1 MAGTSLIKTHHT
13 WEDWAGMMLGIVI
26 GLSPW
31 FVGVQD
37 QQGVMW
43 NALIV
48 GGLVVALSGLE
59 MVDLRRW
66 EETVTAICGLWL
78 ICSPFVLGYAGSALA
93 TWHLTLGTLVVLLAA
108 LELWQDW
115 TLSDAE
121 LAQHGQ

>member
-1 MAGTSLIKTHHT
+1 MAGIRLLKTHHT
-13 WEDWAGMMLGIVI
+13 WEDWAGMILGVMI

-37 QQGVMW
+37 NPGVVW
-43 NALIV
+43 NALII

-66 EETVTAICGLWL
+66 EETGTAILGLWL
-78 ICSPFVLGYAGSALA
+78 ICSPFVLGYAGSPLA
-93 TWHLTLGTLVVLLAA
+93 TWHLTLGTLVILLAA

-115 TLSDAE
+115 TLSDAD
-121 LAQHGQ
+121 LAEHGQ

>member
-1 MAGTSLIKTHHT
+1 MAGTSIFKTHHT
-13 WEDWAGMMLGIVI
+13 WEDWIGMLLGIAI

-31 FVGVQD
+31 FVGMQD

-43 NALIV
+43 NALII

-66 EETVTAICGLWL
+66 EETATAILGAWL
-78 ICSPFVLGYAGSALA
+78 ICSPFILDYAGSTLA
-93 TWHLTLGTLVVLLAA
+93 TWHLVLGTLVVLLAA

-115 TLSDAE
+115 RLSDAD
-121 LAQHGQ
+121 LARHGQ